1 MREASCAT
9 YAILHPTRHQ
19 SNARRLCPTHQTPSP
34 VSAAELRCSGCT
46 LFGVAHGVATRP
58 TVADGNPSL
67 HPTSPTPRLGNTPS
81 AL

>member
-46 LFGVAHGVATRP
+46 LFGVAQFADTKP
-58 TVADGNPSL
+58 TAAGGEGRK
-67 HPTSPTPRLGNTPS
+67 PTSSRTLVT
-81 AL
+81 